1 MQYGW
6 YGRGTILEGIVPGIR
21 GEILK
26 GKREGNGAS
35 MREGER
41 NTLRLDSCGCNDGQP
56 RVQSRSLAYIKI
68 FETASRSTLSR
79 VHNLPRVDGRTLID
93 VHRLHNTNGWSC
105 WRLRGSDEL
114 KKKKKTAFEKLNK
127 RDIYANIIHSAFVV
141 YYSFIIAYL

>member
-21 GEILK
+21 REILK

-68 FETASRSTLSR
+68 FETTSRSTLSR

-93 VHRLHNTNGWSC
+93 VHRLHNANGWSC

>member
-1 MQYGW
+1 M
-6 YGRGTILEGIVPGIR
+6 PGIR
-21 GEILK
+21 REILK

-93 VHRLHNTNGWSC
+93 VHRLHNANG
-105 WRLRGSDEL
+105 
-114 KKKKKTAFEKLNK
+114 
-127 RDIYANIIHSAFVV
+127 
-141 YYSFIIAYL
+141 